1 MKTVSDTLEVA
12 RSQQYLRKNGIGAK
26 RSRHN
31 PKAGDAVD
39 LPLIRQVIDRRPTYG
54 YRRVTAIVNR
64 LRRRENSPVIN
75 HKRMYRIMKAHG
87 LLLAR
92 YTGRAQWSH
101 EGTVMTDQSN
111 QRWCSDGFEVR
122 CDNGQRV
129 RVAFSLDCCDREVMS
144 YVATTGGIS
153 GDMVGDLMIEA
164 IECRFGSVDNVP
176 GLIEWL
182 SDNGSPYTATDTKL
196 MAHDLG
202 LHACTTPYRSP
213 ESNGMAEAFVK
224 TFKRDYV
231 KVHAIPDAI
240 ALMAQLPDWFEDY
253 NENHPHKA
261 LKMKSPREFRRLS
274 NKLEAC
280 PV

>member
-1 MKTVSDTLEVA
+1 MKTVSDTLKVS
-12 RSQQYLRKNGIGAK
+12 RSQQYVRKAAEGTKKGRYK
-26 RSRHN
+26 
-31 PKAGDAVD
+31 PKPEDADD
-39 LPLIRQVIDRRPTYG
+39 LPLIRQVIDKRPTYG
-54 YRRVTAIVNR
+54 YRRVAAVVNR
-64 LRRRENSPVIN
+64 LRRKQHSPVIN
-75 HKRMYRIMKAHG
+75 HKRMYRIMKAHD
-87 LLLAR
+87 LLLTR
-92 YTGRAQWSH
+92 YTGKPAWNH
-101 EGTVMTDQSN
+101 EGTVMTEQSN

-153 GDMVGDLMIEA
+153 GDMVRDLMIEA
-164 IECRFGSVDNVP
+164 IESRFSSVDNVP
-176 GLIEWL
+176 GPIEWL
-182 SDNGSPYTATDTKL
+182 SDNGSPYTAIDTRE

-231 KVHAIPDAI
+231 RIHAIPDAV
-240 ALMAQLPDWFEDY
+240 ALMEHLPNWLEDY
-253 NENHPHKA
+253 NENHPHSA
-261 LKMKSPREFRRLS
+261 LKMRSPREFRRLS
-274 NKLEAC
+274 DKLEAC